1 MRDCVRYT
9 TGTFFYTL
17 VLVVPVL
24 SVALWGLKFE
34 LVWSDLENNLKAWL
48 FVYSASGIFQ
58 LINYFKVVRLL
69 MLTLL
74 DDNSEADA

>member
-24 SVALWGLKFE
+24 SVALWVLKFE
-34 LVWSDLENNLKAWL
+34 LVWSDYENNLKAWL
-48 FVYSASGIFQ
+48 FVYSASGIF
-58 LINYFKVVRLL
+58 
-69 MLTLL
+69 
-74 DDNSEADA
+74 